1 MEIGN
6 KVFITERARTLLGL
20 PDGIVFTIKDIL
32 EQELTFP
39 IVLSA
44 EEFGEDWV
52 EFFEADEIILIEE
65 EITNI

>member
-32 EQELTFP
+32 VQEVTFP
-39 IVLSA
+39 MVLSA

-52 EFFEADEIILIEE
+52 EFFEEDELILIEE
-65 EITNI
+65 